1 MVENLVKKR
10 ALKIEASPSEVEHS
24 SQKFFKLE
32 TMLTVLCNGWI
43 SLLNWGW
50 TDAHNHRI
58 LWIHLF
64 FKTYSDLCIF
74 EFFDNMMDCSHLY
87 FEGGVNKRIIPIVNY
102 WV

>member
-1 MVENLVKKR
+1 MVEFPYWTGGE
-10 ALKIEASPSEVEHS
+10 LK
-24 SQKFFKLE
+24 
-32 TMLTVLCNGWI
+32 
-43 SLLNWGW
+43 
-50 TDAHNHRI
+50 DAHNHRI

-102 WV
+102 WG